1 MGGYI
6 MDLTIVALL
15 IVGITATIGVITNG
29 VGNKFFSGNKR
40 NEFVDQSTRLQ
51 HGWKNVG
58 GGHKS

>member
-29 VGNKFFSGNKR
+29 VGTRFFSGNKR

-51 HGWKNVG
+51 TGWKNVG
-58 GGHKS
+58 GGSKK

>member
-29 VGNKFFSGNKR
+29 IGIRFFSGNKR
-40 NEFVDQSTRLQ
+40 NEFVDQSTNLQ
-51 HGWKNVG
+51 TGWKNVG
-58 GGHKS
+58 GSKK

>member
-29 VGNKFFSGNKR
+29 IGTKFFSGNKR
-40 NEFVDQSTRLQ
+40 TEFVDQSNRLQ
-51 HGWKNVG
+51 TGWKSVG
-58 GGHKS
+58 GGKK

>member
-29 VGNKFFSGNKR
+29 IGTKFFSGNKR
-40 NEFVDQSTRLQ
+40 TEFVDQSTRLQ
-51 HGWKNVG
+51 TGWKNVG
-58 GGHKS
+58 GGKK

>member
-29 VGNKFFSGNKR
+29 VGIRFFSGNKR

-51 HGWKNVG
+51 NGWKNVG
-58 GGHKS
+58 GSKK

>member
-29 VGNKFFSGNKR
+29 IGTKFFSGNKR
-40 NEFVDQSTRLQ
+40 TEFVDQSNRLQ
-51 HGWKNVG
+51 TGWKNVG
-58 GGHKS
+58 GGKK

>member
-29 VGNKFFSGNKR
+29 VGTRFFSGNK
-40 NEFVDQSTRLQ
+40 T
-51 HGWKNVG
+51 GWKNVG
-58 GGHKS
+58 GSKK

>member
-29 VGNKFFSGNKR
+29 IGTRFFSGSKR
-40 NEFVDQSTRLQ
+40 NEFVDQSTSLQ
-51 HGWKNVG
+51 TGWKKVG
-58 GGHKS
+58 GSKK

>member
-29 VGNKFFSGNKR
+29 VGTRFFSGNKR

-51 HGWKNVG
+51 TGWKNVG
-58 GGHKS
+58 GSSKK